1 MVKVTIEFDGGTK
14 VFTGDAVSC
23 VVITNKPDEVEVMEA
38 LKGTLNT
45 LRFPQI
51 LADTCFFQ
59 VKASQK
65 NQSPLDQLEALAAF
79 SGKTLELMGQEIE
92 ANVGRPEVLK
102 QILEAGKE
110 EFRRTRSYISRAEA
124 WI

>member
-23 VVITNKPDEVEVMEA
+23 VVLTNEPDGTRSCSM

-110 EFRRTRSYISRAEA
+110 E
-124 WI
+124 

>member
-1 MVKVTIEFDGGTK
+1 MVKVTIEFNGKTE

-23 VVITNKPDEVEVMEA
+23 VVITNKPDEVEIREA

-51 LADTCFFQ
+51 LADTCFSQ

-79 SGKTLELMGQEIE
+79 TKKTLELMDQEIE
-92 ANVGRPEVLK
+92 ANGRRSEVPK
-102 QILEAGKE
+102 QILEATKE
-110 EFRRTRSYISRAEA
+110 E
-124 WI
+124 

>member
-1 MVKVTIEFDGGTK
+1 MVKVTIEFNGKTE

-23 VVITNKPDEVEVMEA
+23 VVITNKPDEVEIREA

-51 LADTCFFQ
+51 LADTCFSQ

-65 NQSPLDQLEALAAF
+65 NHSPLDQLEALAAF
-79 SGKTLELMGQEIE
+79 AGKAQGLMDQEIE

-102 QILEAGKE
+102 QILEATKE
-110 EFRRTRSYISRAEA
+110 E
-124 WI
+124 

>member
-1 MVKVTIEFDGGTK
+1 MVKVTIEFDGGTE

-23 VVITNKPDEVEVMEA
+23 VVLTNEPDEVEVMEA

-51 LADTCFFQ
+51 LADTCFSQ

-65 NQSPLDQLEALAAF
+65 NHSPLDQLEALAAF
-79 SGKTLELMGQEIE
+79 VGKAQGLMDQEIE

-102 QILEAGKE
+102 QILEATKE
-110 EFRRTRSYISRAEA
+110 E
-124 WI
+124 

>member
-1 MVKVTIEFDGGTK
+1 MVKVTIEFNGKTE

-23 VVITNKPDEVEVMEA
+23 VVITNKPDEVEIREA

-65 NQSPLDQLEALAAF
+65 NHSPLDQLEALEAF
-79 SGKTLELMGQEIE
+79 TKKTLDLMDQEIE

-102 QILEAGKE
+102 QILEATKE
-110 EFRRTRSYISRAEA
+110 E
-124 WI
+124 

>member
-1 MVKVTIEFDGGTK
+1 MVKVTIEFNGKTE

-23 VVITNKPDEVEVMEA
+23 VVITNKPDEVEMRHA

-79 SGKTLELMGQEIE
+79 AGKTQDLMDREIE
-92 ANVGRPEVLK
+92 ANGGWTEVLK

-110 EFRRTRSYISRAEA
+110 E
-124 WI
+124 

>member
-1 MVKVTIEFDGGTK
+1 MVKVTIEFNGKTE

-23 VVITNKPDEVEVMEA
+23 VVITNKPDEAEVREA

-51 LADTCFFQ
+51 LADTCFSQ

-65 NQSPLDQLEALAAF
+65 NQSPLDQLEALEAF
-79 SGKTLELMGQEIE
+79 KAEVQDLMDQEIK
-92 ANVGRPEVLK
+92 ANGGGLEVLK
-102 QILEAGKE
+102 QILEAAKE
-110 EFRRTRSYISRAEA
+110 E
-124 WI
+124 

>member
-1 MVKVTIEFDGGTK
+1 MVKVTIEFDGGTE

-23 VVITNKPDEVEVMEA
+23 VVLANDPDEAEVMEV
-38 LKGTLNT
+38 LKGTLNP

-51 LADTCFFQ
+51 LADTCFSQ

-65 NQSPLDQLEALAAF
+65 NQSPLDQLEALEAF
-79 SGKTLELMGQEIE
+79 KAEVQNLMDREIE

-110 EFRRTRSYISRAEA
+110 E
-124 WI
+124 

>member
-1 MVKVTIEFDGGTK
+1 MVKVTIELNGKTE
-14 VFTGDAVSC
+14 VFTGDTVSC

-38 LKGTLNT
+38 LKGTLNP

-51 LADTCFFQ
+51 LADTCFSQ

-79 SGKTLELMGQEIE
+79 TKKTLELMDQEIK
-92 ANVGRPEVLK
+92 ANGGGLEELK

-110 EFRRTRSYISRAEA
+110 E
-124 WI
+124 

>member
-1 MVKVTIEFDGGTK
+1 MVKVTIEFDGGTE

-51 LADTCFFQ
+51 LADDVLFPGQGVTEKPFSPGPAGSAGRIFG
-59 VKASQK
+59 K
-65 NQSPLDQLEALAAF
+65 NTGAE
-79 SGKTLELMGQEIE
+79 GQEIE
-92 ANVGRPEVLK
+92 ANVGDQRC
-102 QILEAGKE
+102 
-110 EFRRTRSYISRAEA
+110 
-124 WI
+124 

>member
-1 MVKVTIEFDGGTK
+1 MVKVTIEFDGGTE

-51 LADTCFFQ
+51 LADTCFSQ

-65 NQSPLDQLEALAAF
+65 NHSPLDPAGSAGRIF
-79 SGKTLELMGQEIE
+79 GKNTGADGPGDRGECR
-92 ANVGRPEVLK
+92 RPEVLK
-102 QILEAGKE
+102 QILEATKE
-110 EFRRTRSYISRAEA
+110 E
-124 WI
+124 

>member
-1 MVKVTIEFDGGTK
+1 MVKVTIEFNGKTE

-23 VVITNKPDEVEVMEA
+23 VVITNKPDEVEIREA

-59 VKASQK
+59 VKASRK

-79 SGKTLELMGQEIE
+79 TKKTLELMDQEIE
-92 ANVGRPEVLK
+92 ANGRRSEVPK
-102 QILEAGKE
+102 QILEDTKE
-110 EFRRTRSYISRAEA
+110 E
-124 WI
+124 